1 MPFYFVNV
9 KIISSMEKKK
19 KNRIIG
25 LGVVAGTALLT
36 AAPFVAVRVA
46 YDKAF
51 NHHISTYDPLFFS
64 MDDFPSLRRD
74 KHIFTSNNKQKLT
87 GYMYYY
93 PEVTQKAV
101 IVLSHGY
108 GGGGQ
113 RTYLDCTNYLA
124 KNGFYVFAYDAS
136 GTDESEGKMGGF
148 PQGII
153 DVNHAIDYVSSLKDF
168 KQYPIF
174 LFGHSWGAYSASN
187 ALAFHPEI
195 KAIVA
200 ISGFNKSTDLIK
212 ERGHVYSAGNEQ
224 ALMPYVDG
232 YEYDTFGELSN
243 STAIDAFTKSNAKV
257 FIVHS
262 GDDLTVPMSTG
273 YELYYEKFKDD
284 PRFKFTLF
292 EDRGHGTVYYSKEG
306 VNYTKEFYK
315 KWNEFLKTNP
325 SEEQKLEFVKN
336 NIDRSVW
343 NNRYNEDL
351 WKDIIVFY
359 NESLN

>member
-1 MPFYFVNV
+1 
-9 KIISSMEKKK
+9 MEKKT

-25 LGVVAGTALLT
+25 LGVVAGTAILT

-51 NHHISTYDPLFFS
+51 NRHISTYDPLFFS

-74 KHIFTSNNKQKLT
+74 KHIFASNNKQKLT

-200 ISGFNKSTDLIK
+200 VVIDNEIYSTSNLTKKVADYKGSIDFDKLKDNLKVTTYVFKKINDNYYINAFN
-212 ERGHVYSAGNEQ
+212 
-224 ALMPYVDG
+224 
-232 YEYDTFGELSN
+232 
-243 STAIDAFTKSNAKV
+243 
-257 FIVHS
+257 
-262 GDDLTVPMSTG
+262 
-273 YELYYEKFKDD
+273 
-284 PRFKFTLF
+284 
-292 EDRGHGTVYYSKEG
+292 
-306 VNYTKEFYK
+306 
-315 KWNEFLKTNP
+315 
-325 SEEQKLEFVKN
+325 
-336 NIDRSVW
+336 
-343 NNRYNEDL
+343 
-351 WKDIIVFY
+351 
-359 NESLN
+359 